1 MEGGGG
7 RVRREGEEGKEGGR
21 KKWRMIEERGRE
33 GEGMKEGKGK
43 MKGKGGREDKRNV
56 PPV

>member
-21 KKWRMIEERGRE
+21 VRRER
-33 GEGMKEGKGK
+33 KEGGRS
-43 MKGKGGREDKRNV
+43 GG
-56 PPV
+56 